1 MKAQLADD
9 AKMVGVAA
17 SLTDEPGSPPA
28 VEAHLLGRFVITAG
42 GRSTGTWPRPTAR
55 RLCQL
60 VLTSPGRRLSRDA
73 ACEALFPT
81 LSPEAAVGALYKALS
96 LARSVLGELG
106 PTSAGL
112 LCADRGQIWAA
123 PNLDLE
129 VDLDVHE
136 QALRNALKD
145 PPGPGR
151 DVAIAEAL
159 STGGTPLA
167 DEVEAEWAVRVR
179 ERVEYLRREARFE
192 LARDRAR
199 GIGCARPEQVLEA
212 WQACFEADPSD
223 EEAASALMRLHTAQN
238 RRPLAVAVYERCRSS
253 LATLGLQTSPA
264 LEELRASVE
273 GARPSARIASPAPSD
288 LAPRHVEE
296 RRLVSVAFVELSPAG
311 LGAGADPEDVRELVG
326 AGLAQ
331 AISEV
336 ELFGGTVVSVSGSGM
351 SVLFGAPQSHED
363 DPERAL
369 RSALRIASAA
379 ARPAAG
385 NGSGTPS
392 AWGSPFGRSGV
403 ALSVRVGV
411 ETGLAVVG
419 PVGGDKMG
427 YGAVGEVVGT
437 AAALQ
442 SVARAG
448 SVLVGPSTRA
458 ATEDIFEWG
467 PGQDVALSPGA
478 KPTPASYLVQPLAR
492 PAAEASRR
500 RLAAKAPLVGRQ
512 AEVAQ
517 LAEMVRATVSG
528 RGGAVVLIGEA
539 GLGKS
544 RLVAECRNYFMAW
557 VGAASGRLPLWLEGR
572 CASYASSTPYGA
584 YQQLLS
590 RFIGAPLEGGEALV
604 RPALEAATRAVLG
617 KDKQPL
623 PVLARL
629 LGLPAGPGEAHLG
642 RMSPAELQHATFS
655 ALRTVLEKL
664 VSKGPTVLALED
676 LHWSDPTSLRLTA
689 DLGELAATGP
699 LLLLATR
706 RPEPDPGLG
715 ELETTLAAFGPLLA
729 LHLGPIARP
738 DERALARSLLGGQA
752 GDEVVDVA
760 CQGVE
765 GNPLYLEERLAS
777 LLESGAL
784 ERDSTGW
791 QSRKNSAGAV
801 PEAIE
806 RLIRSRADR
815 LGPAA
820 REALVAASVLGEE
833 VERSGLKAVS
843 ELGDELDDALSEL
856 VSGGLLTEA
865 RARPEPLYRFRHALI
880 QEATYNGLLRSQ
892 RRQLHARAAWD
903 LEARSSTRLDEVA
916 AVLGRHFAAAG
927 ETDRAVHY
935 LELAAD
941 HAARILANEE
951 AIALCRQAL
960 AVIDGGAGPS
970 SPGQPAVAD
979 GRTATA
985 LDLRE
990 KLALLLTVVDRFG
1003 EARTTALDGLARV
1016 NPGDALRAA
1025 RLQYAL
1031 ANIELQDNNF
1041 DAALAACDT
1050 IDQLIGPCWVNDDR
1064 ERVDLWVHMQ
1074 TNVQFSVHFWRNE
1087 LERAAEVIESVRPL
1101 VEAVCGRE
1109 VVACFSLALA
1119 QQHVRERRYRVDAQ
1133 ILEEHRWSVA
1143 VTQALGP
1150 ATTTEP
1156 NESQRCCAL
1165 SNLGIALTWHGDL
1178 AEAQEVHE
1186 QAMASAVRLGSPGA
1200 RGRVL
1205 VDLAVNA
1212 LRRGDVEVVR
1222 ELASHARE
1230 AASSAGVLHYAAA
1243 ATALQA
1249 WVAWRD
1255 QQVGETLAL
1264 GAQALELWQAGPL
1277 SWPFQCLAL
1286 WPLAGAH
1293 LDAGH
1298 IAEAVGTAR
1307 RLLEPSQL
1315 RLPDEL
1321 EGAVQVAC
1329 DTWDNSDPESA
1340 SRLLADAVKLARELG
1355 YA

>member
-1 MKAQLADD
+1 VQ
-9 AKMVGVAA
+9 
-17 SLTDEPGSPPA
+17 
-28 VEAHLLGRFVITAG
+28 
-42 GRSTGTWPRPTAR
+42 
-55 RLCQL
+55 
-60 VLTSPGRRLSRDA
+60 
-73 ACEALFPT
+73 
-81 LSPEAAVGALYKALS
+81 
-96 LARSVLGELG
+96 
-106 PTSAGL
+106 
-112 LCADRGQIWAA
+112 
-123 PNLDLE
+123 
-129 VDLDVHE
+129 
-136 QALRNALKD
+136 
-145 PPGPGR
+145 
-151 DVAIAEAL
+151 
-159 STGGTPLA
+159 
-167 DEVEAEWAVRVR
+167 
-179 ERVEYLRREARFE
+179 
-192 LARDRAR
+192 
-199 GIGCARPEQVLEA
+199 A
-212 WQACFEADPSD
+212 WQARLDADPTC
-223 EEAASALMRLHTAQN
+223 EEAASALMGLYAALG
-238 RRPLAVAVYERCRSS
+238 RRPQAVAVYQRCSAALGR
-253 LATLGLQTSPA
+253 LGLKASPA
-264 LEELRASVE
+264 LEEVRASVE
-273 GARPSARIASPAPSD
+273 GASPVARLASPAAPA
-288 LAPRHVEE
+288 LAPRHLEE
-296 RRLVSVAFVELSPAG
+296 RRLVSVVFVELSRVG
-311 LGAGADPEDVRELVG
+311 LGVPADPEDVRELVG

-331 AISEV
+331 AISEA
-336 ELFGGTVVSVSGSGM
+336 EYFGGTVVSVSGSGM

-363 DPERAL
+363 DPERAV
-369 RSALRIASAA
+369 RSALRIASVA
-379 ARPAAG
+379 ARPPAG
-385 NGSGTPS
+385 NGSGPPRS
-392 AWGSPFGRSGV
+392 GGSPPRSPDA

-411 ETGLAVVG
+411 ETGPAVVG

-427 YGAVGEVVGT
+427 YGAVGDVVGT

-442 SVARAG
+442 SVARPG
-448 SVLVGPSTRA
+448 SVLVGPATRA
-458 ATEDIFEWG
+458 ATEGIFEWG
-467 PGQDVALSPGA
+467 PREDVLLSPGA
-478 KPTPASYLVQPLAR
+478 KPTTASYLVQPLAR

-528 RGGAVVLIGEA
+528 RGGAVVLIGEP

-544 RLVAECRNYFMAW
+544 RLVAECRNYFMGW

-590 RFIGAPLEGGEALV
+590 RFIGAPLEAGEEVL
-604 RPALEAATRAVLG
+604 RPALEAAMRAVLG

-655 ALRTVLEKL
+655 ALRTVLDKL

-689 DLGELAATGP
+689 ELAELAASGP

-715 ELETTLAAFGPLLA
+715 ELEATLAASGPLLA
-729 LHLGPIARP
+729 LHLGPIAGP

-752 GDEVVDVA
+752 SDEVVDVA

-791 QSRKNSAGAV
+791 QGRKNSRGAV

-815 LGPAA
+815 LSPAA

-833 VERSGLKAVS
+833 VERSGLEAVS

-865 RARPEPLYRFRHALI
+865 RARPKPLYRFRHALI

-892 RRQLHARAAWD
+892 RRQLHVRAAWD

-951 AIALCRQAL
+951 AIASCRQAL
-960 AVIDGGAGPS
+960 AVMDGEAGPS

-985 LDLRE
+985 LDLSE

-1003 EARTTALDGLARV
+1003 EARTAALDGLARV
-1016 NPGDALRAA
+1016 RPGDALRAA

-1031 ANIELQDNNF
+1031 ANIEFQDHNF
-1041 DAALAACDT
+1041 DAALAACDA
-1050 IDQLIGPCWVNDDR
+1050 IDQLIGPCGVDNDR
-1064 ERVDLWVHMQ
+1064 ERVDVWVHMQ
-1074 TNVQFSVHFWRNE
+1074 TNIEFFVHFWRNE
-1087 LERAAEVIESVRPL
+1087 LERAAEVLESVRPL
-1101 VEAVCGRE
+1101 VEAVCSRE
-1109 VVACFSLALA
+1109 VVACFNIQLA
-1119 QQHVRERRYRVDAQ
+1119 QLHVRERRYRVDTQ
-1133 ILEEHRWSVA
+1133 VLEEHRRSVA
-1143 VTQALGP
+1143 LTRALGP

-1156 NESQRCCAL
+1156 NESQRCGAL
-1165 SNLGIALTWHGDL
+1165 SILGTALTWHGDL

-1186 QAMASAVRLGSPGA
+1186 QALASALRLGSPGA

-1222 ELASHARE
+1222 ELASQARE
-1230 AASSAGVLHYAAA
+1230 AASAGGLLYYVAA

-1255 QQVGETLAL
+1255 QQVGQALAL
-1264 GAQALELWQAGPL
+1264 GAQALELWEAGPQ
-1277 SWPFQCLAL
+1277 SWSFQCLAL

-1298 IAEAVGTAR
+1298 IAEAVGAAR
-1307 RLLEPSQL
+1307 RLLEPTQA

-1321 EGAVQVAC
+1321 DAAVQAAC
-1329 DTWDNSDPESA
+1329 GAWDNADPELA
-1340 SRLLADAVKLARELG
+1340 SRLLADAVQLARDLG